1 MQLVFSYIE
10 HKSQVIPVCFW
21 KENHQ
26 LHPLTGYLND
36 PMGGLNYFAF
46 LDKVLS
52 ILRDEDIQQGDISS
66 NSWGVEIHGE
76 HVYFCFLFAQEDT
89 SLHFALSR
97 AVLIDILV
105 LWLAFRSQAPV
116 AGYQEVLSFGEA

>member
-1 MQLVFSYIE
+1 
-10 HKSQVIPVCFW
+10 
-21 KENHQ
+21 
-26 LHPLTGYLND
+26 
-36 PMGGLNYFAF
+36 
-46 LDKVLS
+46 
-52 ILRDEDIQQGDISS
+52 
-66 NSWGVEIHGE
+66 
-76 HVYFCFLFAQEDT
+76 FCFLFAQEAT

>member
-1 MQLVFSYIE
+1 MSIQL
-10 HKSQVIPVCFW
+10 
-21 KENHQ
+21 
-26 LHPLTGYLND
+26 LTN
-36 PMGGLNYFAF
+36 
-46 LDKVLS
+46 
-52 ILRDEDIQQGDISS
+52 Q
-66 NSWGVEIHGE
+66 
-76 HVYFCFLFAQEDT
+76 VYFCFLFAQEAT

>member
-1 MQLVFSYIE
+1 
-10 HKSQVIPVCFW
+10 
-21 KENHQ
+21 
-26 LHPLTGYLND
+26 
-36 PMGGLNYFAF
+36 
-46 LDKVLS
+46 
-52 ILRDEDIQQGDISS
+52 
-66 NSWGVEIHGE
+66 SWGVEIHGE
-76 HVYFCFLFAQEDT
+76 QVYFCFLFAQEDT